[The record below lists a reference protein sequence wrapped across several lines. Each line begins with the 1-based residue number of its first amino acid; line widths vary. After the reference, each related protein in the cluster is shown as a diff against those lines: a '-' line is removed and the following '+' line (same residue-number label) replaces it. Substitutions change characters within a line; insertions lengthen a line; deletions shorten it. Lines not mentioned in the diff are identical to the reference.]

1 MNGELS
7 PRLQDI
13 VRVLLCAQSPM
24 PVKALAEQIGVSKRT
39 VQRELEY
46 LDRPLKQFGL
56 KFCSKTGSGV
66 WLEGEEGDRARLL
79 YEISQSDSLDITNRT
94 ERRKRLILEIL
105 RDKDLKKLYYY
116 SDMFGVSEATVSS
129 DLESAEDWLS
139 QFALTIVRKPGYG
152 VSIEGQEKD
161 FRKALRAFIDE
172 NMDTQI
178 VRELYEDRNEALMR
192 MVSDKHE
199 KNIYR
204 VLDEEILKRVVKA
217 VLSMQDKRIRNLT
230 ENSYTG
236 LIIHVTIAVN
246 RMLKQE
252 IIEEN
257 EMPARFA
264 EEDEEFQLARRI
276 REALEQEFSLS
287 IPEEE
292 TAYICLHIKG
302 SKVQQVEVDAAAKR
316 LMNEPRKLLDTVNE
330 MIDAYDSDVAFALK
344 QDEEFV
350 VQGLIAHLQPTL
362 VRLANGMKIQN
373 PLLDHIKQEYGD
385 IYSRCVEVAKVI
397 ERRYGYKVPD
407 AETGFLAIHFGAA
420 MVRLEGRKESKRKV
434 RIGIVCASGIG
445 ISRLML
451 SKLTRTFVNRVEVR
465 AYGKYEL
472 TPYVLERT
480 DILVSTIPLTDVEAD
495 VVMVSPLLSER
506 DMDAIEQKV
515 RRYERMPAVEQK
527 EEEEEFT
534 KQLEQ
539 VNFIAMQIKGII
551 KDLELWKVDNQIS
564 FDELLMA
571 IGEGASP
578 YHDRQVKIQEDLY
591 AREQMGT
598 QVYPEFGFALFHTRT
613 EGVVKPVFSVY
624 LTKDL
629 GLYKD
634 PYFREIGAVIV
645 MLLPKD
651 GHVAE
656 NSQILGHL
664 SEQLIE
670 EPDFLDTIME
680 GDKEQIRGQVS
691 RYLKL
696 FFNQYL
702 DKV

>member
-1 MNGELS
+1 MNGELT
-7 PRLQDI
+7 PRMQDI
-13 VRVLLCAQSPM
+13 VRVLLLKKNPM
-24 PVKALAEQIGVSKRT
+24 PVKALAEQVGVSKRT

-46 LDRPLKQFGL
+46 LDRPLKKYGL

-66 WLEGEEGDRARLL
+66 WIEGNEENRERLL
-79 YEISQSDSLDITNRT
+79 NEISQSDNLDVTNRT

-105 RDKDLKKLYYY
+105 KDKDLKKLYYY

-139 QFALTIVRKPGYG
+139 QFSLTIVRKPGYG

-161 FRKALRAFIDE
+161 FRGALRAFIDE

-178 VRELYEDRNEALMR
+178 VRELYEDRNEALLR

-217 VLSMQDKRIRNLT
+217 VLSMQDKRIQNLT

-246 RMLKQE
+246 RILKQDL
-252 IIEEN
+252 IEEN

-264 EEDEEFQLARRI
+264 AEDEDYQLAGRI

-292 TAYICLHIKG
+292 TTYICLHIKG
-302 SKVQQVEVDAAAKR
+302 SKVQQVEVDEAARR
-316 LMNEPRKLLDTVNE
+316 LMNEPRELLDTVNE
-330 MIDAYDSDVAFALK
+330 MIDAYDSEVAFALK

-385 IYSRCVEVAKVI
+385 IYSRCLEVAKVI
-397 ERRYGYKVPD
+397 ERRYGYPVPD
-407 AETGFLAIHFGAA
+407 TEIGFLAIHFGAA
-420 MVRLEGRKESKRKV
+420 MVRLEGQKESKRKV
-434 RIGIVCASGIG
+434 RVGIVCASGIG

-451 SKLTRTFVNRVEVR
+451 SKLARSFVNRVDVK

-472 TPYVLERT
+472 TPYVLDRT
-480 DILVSTIPLTDVEAD
+480 DFLVSTIPLTETEAD

-506 DMDAIEQKV
+506 DMDAIEQNV
-515 RRYERMPAVEQK
+515 RRYERMPLAEQK

-534 KQLEQ
+534 RQLEQ
-539 VNFIAMQIKGII
+539 VNFIATQIKGII
-551 KDLELWKVDNQIS
+551 KDMGLWKVDNRIS
-564 FDELLMA
+564 FEELLVA

-578 YHDRQVKIQEDLY
+578 YHDRQVKIQEDLRS
-591 AREQMGT
+591 REQMGS

-613 EGVVKPVFSVY
+613 EGVMKPAFSVY

-629 GLYKD
+629 GLYLD
-634 PYFREIGAVIV
+634 PYFRQIGAVIV

-651 GHVAE
+651 GHAAE
-656 NSQILGHL
+656 NSRILGYL

-670 EPDFLDTIME
+670 EPEFLDTIME
-680 GDKEQIRGQVS
+680 GDKEQIRALLS
-691 RYLKL
+691 RYLKQ

>member
-1 MNGELS
+1 MSGELT
-7 PRLQDI
+7 PRMQDI
-13 VRVLLCAQSPM
+13 IRVLLLEKTPI
-24 PVKALAEQIGVSKRT
+24 PVKVLAEQVGVSKRT

-46 LDRPLKQFGL
+46 LDRPLKKYGIT
-56 KFCSKTGSGV
+56 FCSKTGSGV
-66 WLEGEEGDRARLL
+66 WLEGEEKDRARLL
-79 YEISQSDSLDITNRT
+79 DEISQSDDLDVTNRT

-105 RDKDLKKLYYY
+105 KDLKKLYYY

-178 VRELYEDRNEALMR
+178 VRELYEDRNEALFR

-246 RMLKQE
+246 RILKQE

-257 EMPARFA
+257 EMPARFSEA
-264 EEDEEFQLARRI
+264 DEDYQLAGRI
-276 REALEQEFSLS
+276 KEALEQEFSLS

-292 TAYICLHIKG
+292 TTYICLHIKG
-302 SKVQQVEVDAAAKR
+302 SKVQQVEVDEAAKR
-316 LMNEPRKLLDTVNE
+316 LMNEPRELLDTVNE
-330 MIDAYDSDVAFALK
+330 MIDVYDSEVAFALK

-362 VRLANGMKIQN
+362 VRLANGMKSQN

-385 IYSRCVEVAKVI
+385 IYSRCLNVAKVI
-397 ERRYGYKVPD
+397 ERRYGYSVPD
-407 AETGFLAIHFGAA
+407 AEIGFLAIHFGAA

-434 RIGIVCASGIG
+434 RVGIVCASGIG

-451 SKLTRTFVNRVEVR
+451 SKLARTFVNRVEVR

-472 TPYVLERT
+472 TPYVLDRT
-480 DILVSTIPLTDVEAD
+480 DILVSTIPLGETEAD

-506 DMDAIEQKV
+506 DMEAIEQKV
-515 RRYERMPAVEQK
+515 RRYERMPLVEQK

-534 KQLEQ
+534 RQLEQ

-551 KDLELWKVDNQIS
+551 KDMGLWKVDNRIG
-564 FDELLMA
+564 FEELLMA
-571 IGEGASP
+571 IGENSSP
-578 YHDRQVKIQEDLY
+578 YHDRQVKIQEDLRS
-591 AREQMGT
+591 REKLGS

-613 EGVVKPVFSVY
+613 EGVVKPAFSVY

-629 GLYKD
+629 GLFQD

-645 MLLPKD
+645 MLLPMD
-651 GHVAE
+651 EHVAE
-656 NSQILGHL
+656 NSRILGYL

-670 EPDFLDTIME
+670 EPEFLDTVME
-680 GDKEQIRGQVS
+680 GEKEQIRALLS
-691 RYLKL
+691 RYLKQ

>member
-7 PRLQDI
+7 PRVQDI
-13 VRVLLCAQSPM
+13 VRTLLLEKSPM
-24 PVKALAEQIGVSKRT
+24 PVKVLAEQIGISKRT

-46 LDRPLKQFGL
+46 LDRPLKKYGL

-66 WLEGEEGDRARLL
+66 WLEGTEEDRARLL
-79 YEISQSDSLDITNRT
+79 QEISQSDNLDVTNRT

-105 RDKDLKKLYYY
+105 KDKGLKKLYYY

-129 DLESAEDWLS
+129 DLESVEDWLS

-152 VSIEGQEKD
+152 VSIEGLEKD
-161 FRKALRAFIDE
+161 FRKALRAFIDV
-172 NMDTQI
+172 NMDTRI
-178 VRELYEDRNEALMR
+178 VRDLYEDRSEALLR

-257 EMPARFA
+257 ELPAIFA
-264 EEDEEFQLARRI
+264 EGDEEYQLAGRI
-276 REALEQEFSLS
+276 KEALEREFALT

-302 SKVQQVEVDAAAKR
+302 SKVQQVEVDEAERR
-316 LMNEPRKLLDTVNE
+316 LMNEPRELLDTVVE
-330 MIDAYDSDVAFALK
+330 MIDAYDSEVAFALK

-385 IYSRCVEVAKVI
+385 IYNRCLEVAKVI
-397 ERRYGYKVPD
+397 ERRYGYPVPD

-434 RIGIVCASGIG
+434 WIGIVCASGIG

-480 DILVSTIPLTDVEAD
+480 DVLVSTIPLTEVEAD

-515 RRYERMPAVEQK
+515 RRYERMPLVEQK
-527 EEEEEFT
+527 EEEEAFT
-534 KQLEQ
+534 RQLEQ
-539 VNFIAMQIKGII
+539 VNFIAMQIRGII
-551 KDLELWKVDNQIS
+551 KDLGLWKVDNRIG
-564 FDELLMA
+564 FEELLMA
-571 IGEGASP
+571 IGENASP
-578 YHDRQVKIQEDLY
+578 YHDRQVKIQEDLR
-591 AREQMGT
+591 ARERMGT
-598 QVYPEFGFALFHTRT
+598 QIYPEFGFALFHTRT
-613 EGVVKPVFSVY
+613 EGVVKPAFSVY

-629 GLYKD
+629 GLYQD

-645 MLLPKD
+645 MLLPQD
-651 GHVAE
+651 EHVAE
-656 NSQILGHL
+656 NSRILGHI

-670 EPDFLDTIME
+670 EPDFLDTILE
-680 GDKEQIRGQVS
+680 GDKEQIRAQLS
-691 RYLKL
+691 RYLKQ

>member
-287 IPEEE
+287 IPDEE

-480 DILVSTIPLTDVEAD
+480 DILVSTIPLADVEAD

-651 GHVAE
+651 SHVAE

>member
-1 MNGELS
+1 MSGELT
-7 PRLQDI
+7 PRMQDI
-13 VRVLLCAQSPM
+13 VRVLLLERHPM
-24 PVKALAEQIGVSKRT
+24 PVKALAEQVGVSKRT

-46 LDRPLKQFGL
+46 LDRPLKKYGL
-56 KFCSKTGSGV
+56 TFCSKTGSGV
-66 WLEGEEGDRARLL
+66 WLEGEEADRERLL
-79 YEISQSDSLDITNRT
+79 NEISQSDNLDVTNRT

-105 RDKDLKKLYYY
+105 KDKDLKKLYYY

-139 QFALTIVRKPGYG
+139 QFDLTIVRKPGYG

-178 VRELYEDRNEALMR
+178 VRELYEDRGEALLR

-217 VLSMQDKRIRNLT
+217 VLSMQDRRIQNLT

-246 RMLKQE
+246 RILKQE

-257 EMPARFA
+257 EVPARFA
-264 EEDEEFQLARRI
+264 AEDEEYQLATRI
-276 REALEQEFSLS
+276 KEALEQEFSLS

-302 SKVQQVEVDAAAKR
+302 SKVQQVEVDEAARR
-316 LMNEPRKLLDTVNE
+316 LMNEPRELLDTVNE
-330 MIDAYDSDVAFALK
+330 MIDAYDSEVAFALK

-350 VQGLIAHLQPTL
+350 IQGLIAHLQPTL

-385 IYSRCVEVAKVI
+385 IYERCQAVAGVI
-397 ERRYGYKVPD
+397 ERRYGYAVPD
-407 AETGFLAIHFGAA
+407 AEIGFLAIHFGAA

-434 RIGIVCASGIG
+434 RVGIVCASGIG

-451 SKLTRTFVNRVEVR
+451 SKLSRSFINRVEVR
-465 AYGKYEL
+465 AFGKYEL
-472 TPYVLERT
+472 SPFVLERT
-480 DILVSTIPLTDVEAD
+480 DFLVSTIPLTEVEAD

-515 RRYERMPAVEQK
+515 RRYERMPLVEQK

-534 KQLEQ
+534 RQLEQ
-539 VNFIAMQIKGII
+539 VNFVATQIKGII
-551 KDLELWKVDNQIS
+551 KDMGVWKVDNRIS

-578 YHDRQVKIQEDLY
+578 YHDRQLKIQEDLRQ
-591 AREQMGT
+591 REQMGS

-613 EGVVKPVFSVY
+613 EGVVKPAFSVY

-629 GLYKD
+629 GLYED
-634 PYFREIGAVIV
+634 PYFRKIGAVIV

-651 GHVAE
+651 EHVAE
-656 NSQILGHL
+656 NSRILGYL

-670 EPDFLDTIME
+670 EPDFLDTVME
-680 GDKEQIRGQVS
+680 GDKEQIRALLS
-691 RYLKL
+691 RYLKQ
-696 FFNQYL
+696 FFSQYL

>member
-1 MNGELS
+1 MGGELT
-7 PRLQDI
+7 PRMQDI
-13 VRVLLCAQSPM
+13 VRVLLLEKAPI
-24 PVKALAEQIGVSKRT
+24 PVKALAEQVGVSKRT

-46 LDRPLKQFGL
+46 LDRPLKKYGIT
-56 KFCSKTGSGV
+56 FCSKTGSGV
-66 WLEGEEGDRARLL
+66 WLEGEEKDRARLL
-79 YEISQSDSLDITNRT
+79 DEISRSDDLDVTNRT

-105 RDKDLKKLYYY
+105 KDKDLKKLYYY

-178 VRELYEDRNEALMR
+178 VRELYEDRNEALLR

-246 RMLKQE
+246 RILKQE

-257 EMPARFA
+257 EMPARFSA
-264 EEDEEFQLARRI
+264 ADEDYQLAGRI

-302 SKVQQVEVDAAAKR
+302 SKVQQVEVDEAAKR
-316 LMNEPRKLLDTVNE
+316 LMNEPRELLDTVNE
-330 MIDAYDSDVAFALK
+330 MIDAYDSEVAFALK

-373 PLLDHIKQEYGD
+373 PLLDHIQQEYGD
-385 IYSRCVEVAKVI
+385 IYKRCLKVAKVI
-397 ERRYGYKVPD
+397 ERRYGYPVPD
-407 AETGFLAIHFGAA
+407 AEIGFLAIHFGAA

-434 RIGIVCASGIG
+434 RVGIVCASGIG

-451 SKLTRTFVNRVEVR
+451 SKLARTFVNRVEVR

-480 DILVSTIPLTDVEAD
+480 DILVSTIPLGETEAD

-515 RRYERMPAVEQK
+515 RHYERMPLVEQK
-527 EEEEEFT
+527 EEEEAFT
-534 KQLEQ
+534 RQLEQ

-551 KDLELWKVDNQIS
+551 KDMGLWKVDNRIG
-564 FDELLMA
+564 FEELLMA
-571 IGEGASP
+571 IGENASP
-578 YHDRQVKIQEDLY
+578 YHDRQVKIQEDLRS
-591 AREQMGT
+591 REKLGS

-613 EGVVKPVFSVY
+613 EGVVKPAFSIY

-629 GLYKD
+629 GLYRD

-645 MLLPKD
+645 MLLPMD
-651 GHVAE
+651 EHVAE
-656 NSQILGHL
+656 NSRILGYL

-670 EPDFLDTIME
+670 EPEFLDTVME
-680 GDKEQIRGQVS
+680 GEKEQIRALLS
-691 RYLKL
+691 RYLKQ

>member
-1 MNGELS
+1 MSIELS

-13 VRVLLCAQSPM
+13 VRVLLLEKNPM
-24 PVKALAEQIGVSKRT
+24 PVKVLAEQIGVSKRT

-46 LDRPLKQFGL
+46 LDRPLKKYGL

-66 WLEGEEGDRARLL
+66 WLEGLKEDRERLL
-79 YEISQSDSLDITNRT
+79 EEISQNDNLDVTNRT

-105 RDKDLKKLYYY
+105 KDKDLKKLYYY
-116 SDMFGVSEATVSS
+116 SDMFGVSEATISS

-139 QFALTIVRKPGYG
+139 QFGLAIVRKPGYG
-152 VSIEGQEKD
+152 VSIEGQESD
-161 FRKALRAFIDE
+161 FRRALRAFIDE
-172 NMDTQI
+172 NMDNQI
-178 VRELYEDRNEALMR
+178 VRELYEDRNETLFR
-192 MVSDKHE
+192 MVSDKNE

-217 VLSMQDKRIRNLT
+217 VLGIQDKRIRNLT

-252 IIEEN
+252 IIEVN
-257 EMPARFA
+257 EMPAGLSG
-264 EEDEEFQLARRI
+264 EDEDYRLAGRI
-276 REALEQEFSLS
+276 KAALEQEFSLT

-302 SKVQQVEVDAAAKR
+302 SKVQQVEVDAAARR
-316 LMNEPRKLLDTVNE
+316 LMNEPRQLLDTVNE
-330 MIDAYDSDVAFALK
+330 MIDVYDSEVAFALK

-350 VQGLIAHLQPTL
+350 IQGLIAHLQPTL

-373 PLLDHIKQEYGD
+373 PLLDHIRQEYGD
-385 IYSRCVEVAKVI
+385 IYERCLEVAKVI
-397 ERRYGYKVPD
+397 ERRYGYPVPD
-407 AETGFLAIHFGAA
+407 AEIGFLAIHFGAA

-451 SKLTRTFVNRVEVR
+451 SKLTRSFFNRVEAQ

-480 DILVSTIPLTDVEAD
+480 DVLVSTIPLTDVEAD
-495 VVMVSPLLSER
+495 IVMVSPLLSER
-506 DMDAIEQKV
+506 DMDVIEQKV
-515 RRYERMPAVEQK
+515 RRYERIPLVKQPQ
-527 EEEEEFT
+527 EEEEFT
-534 KQLEQ
+534 RQLEQ

-551 KDLELWKVDNQIS
+551 KDMEVRKVDNRITLE
-564 FDELLMA
+564 ELLMA
-571 IGEGASP
+571 VSEAASP
-578 YHDRQVKIQEDLY
+578 YHDRQRKVQEDLM
-591 AREQMGT
+591 ARERLGT
-598 QVYPEFGFALFHTRT
+598 QIYPEFGFALLHTRT
-613 EGVVKPVFSVY
+613 EGVVRPAFSVF

-629 GLYKD
+629 GVYKE
-634 PYFREIGAVIV
+634 PYFKEIGAVIV

-651 GHVAE
+651 EHVAE
-656 NSQILGHL
+656 NSQIFGYI

-670 EPDFLDTIME
+670 EPDFLDTVME
-680 GDKEQIRGQVS
+680 GDKEQIRTLLS
-691 RYLKL
+691 RYLKQ
-696 FFNQYL
+696 FFSQYL
-702 DKV
+702 DRV

>member
-1 MNGELS
+1 MSGELT
-7 PRLQDI
+7 PRMQDI
-13 VRVLLCAQSPM
+13 VRVLLQEQNPM
-24 PVKALAEQIGVSKRT
+24 PVKTLAEQVGVSKRT

-46 LDRPLKQFGL
+46 LDRPLKKYGL

-66 WLEGEEGDRARLL
+66 WLEGEEEDRKRLL
-79 YEISQSDSLDITNRT
+79 TEISQSDNLDVTNRT

-105 RDKDLKKLYYY
+105 KDKDLKKLYYY

-161 FRKALRAFIDE
+161 FRAALRAFIDE

-178 VRELYEDRNEALMR
+178 VRELYEDRNEALLR

-217 VLSMQDKRIRNLT
+217 VLSMQDKRIQNLT

-246 RMLKQE
+246 RILKQE

-257 EMPARFA
+257 EMPARFGA
-264 EEDEEFQLARRI
+264 ADEDYQLAGRI

-302 SKVQQVEVDAAAKR
+302 SKVQQVEVDEAARR
-316 LMNEPRKLLDTVNE
+316 LMNEPRELLDTVNE
-330 MIDAYDSDVAFALK
+330 MIDAYDSEVAFALK

-373 PLLDHIKQEYGD
+373 PLLNHIKQEYGD
-385 IYSRCVEVAKVI
+385 IYNRCLEVARVI
-397 ERRYGYKVPD
+397 ERRYGYPVPD
-407 AETGFLAIHFGAA
+407 AEIGFLAIHFGAA
-420 MVRLEGRKESKRKV
+420 MVRLEGQKESKRKV
-434 RIGIVCASGIG
+434 RVGIVCASGIG

-451 SKLTRTFVNRVEVR
+451 SKLTRSFVNRVEVK
-465 AYGKYEL
+465 AFGKYEL

-480 DILVSTIPLTDVEAD
+480 DFLVSTIPLTETEAD

-506 DMDAIEQKV
+506 DMDAIEQNV
-515 RRYERMPAVEQK
+515 RRYERMPLVEQK

-534 KQLEQ
+534 RQLEQ
-539 VNFIAMQIKGII
+539 VNFIATQIKGII
-551 KDLELWKVDNQIS
+551 KDMGLWKVDNRIS
-564 FDELLMA
+564 FEELLMA

-578 YHDRQVKIQEDLY
+578 YHDRQVKIQEDLRS
-591 AREQMGT
+591 REQMGT

-613 EGVVKPVFSVY
+613 EGVVKPAFSVY

-629 GLYKD
+629 GLYLD
-634 PYFREIGAVIV
+634 PYFRQIGAVIV

-651 GHVAE
+651 EHVAE
-656 NSQILGHL
+656 NSRILGYL

-680 GDKEQIRGQVS
+680 GEKEQIRALLS
-691 RYLKL
+691 RYLKQ

-702 DKV
+702 DRV

>member
-1 MNGELS
+1 MSSGLS
-7 PRLQDI
+7 PRMQDI
-13 VRVLLCAQSPM
+13 VRVLLLEKNPI

-46 LDRPLKQFGL
+46 LDRPLKAYGL

-66 WLEGEEGDRARLL
+66 WVEGDKEDRARLL
-79 YEISQSDSLDITNRT
+79 EEISNSDDLDVTNRT

-105 RDKDLKKLYYY
+105 KDKDLKKLYYY
-116 SDMFGVSEATVSS
+116 SDMFGVSEATIST
-129 DLESAEDWLS
+129 DLESAEDWLF

-152 VSIEGQEKD
+152 VSIEGQETD
-161 FRKALRAFIDE
+161 FRRALRAFIDE
-172 NMDTQI
+172 NMDTQL
-178 VRELYEDRNEALMR
+178 VRELYEDRNEALFR

-204 VLDEEILKRVVKA
+204 VLDEKILRRVVKA
-217 VLSMQDKRIRNLT
+217 VLGIQDKRIRNLT

-257 EMPARFA
+257 EMPARFPRD
-264 EEDEEFQLARRI
+264 DEEYQLAGRI
-276 REALEQEFSLS
+276 KEALEQEFSLV

-302 SKVQQVEVDAAAKR
+302 SKVQQVEVDEASKR
-316 LMNEPRKLLDTVNE
+316 LMNEPRELLDTVNE
-330 MIDAYDSDVAFALK
+330 MIDVYDSEVAFALK

-373 PLLDHIKQEYGD
+373 PLLDHIRQEYGD
-385 IYSRCVEVAKVI
+385 IYRRCMEVAKVI
-397 ERRYGYKVPD
+397 ERRYGYPVPE
-407 AETGFLAIHFGAA
+407 AEIGFLAIHFGAA

-451 SKLTRTFVNRVEVR
+451 SKLSRAFLNRVDVH

-480 DILVSTIPLTDVEAD
+480 DILISTIPLADIEAD
-495 VVMVSPLLSER
+495 VVMVGPLLSER

-515 RRYERMPAVEQK
+515 RRYERLPLVEQK
-527 EEEEEFT
+527 EEEETFT
-534 KQLEQ
+534 RQLEQ

-551 KDLELWKVDNQIS
+551 QDMGLRKVDNRITM
-564 FDELLMA
+564 DELLLA
-571 IGEGASP
+571 ISEDATP
-578 YHDRQVKIQEDLY
+578 YHDRQVKIQEDLR
-591 AREQMGT
+591 AREQIGT
-598 QVYPEFGFALFHTRT
+598 QIYPEFGFALFHTRT
-613 EGVVKPVFSVY
+613 EGVLKPAFSVF

-629 GLYKD
+629 GIYKD

-651 GHVAE
+651 EHVAE
-656 NSQILGHL
+656 NSRILGHI

-680 GDKEQIRGQVS
+680 GDKEQIRGLLS
-691 RYLKL
+691 RYLKQ

-702 DKV
+702 DNV

>member
-7 PRLQDI
+7 PRMQDI

-79 YEISQSDSLDITNRT
+79 DEISQSDNLDITNRT

-105 RDKDLKKLYYY
+105 KDKDLKKLYYY

-178 VRELYEDRNEALMR
+178 VRELYEDRNEALLR

-217 VLSMQDKRIRNLT
+217 VLSMQDKRIQNLT

-302 SKVQQVEVDAAAKR
+302 SKVQQLEVDAAARR

-330 MIDAYDSDVAFALK
+330 MIDAYDSDVAFSLK

-434 RIGIVCASGIG
+434 WIGIVCASGIG

-515 RRYERMPAVEQK
+515 RRYERMPAAEQK

-578 YHDRQVKIQEDLY
+578 YHDRQVRIQEDLY

-645 MLLPKD
+645 MLLPQD

>member
-1 MNGELS
+1 MNGGLT
-7 PRLQDI
+7 PRMQDI
-13 VRVLLCAQSPM
+13 VRVLLLEKNPM
-24 PVKALAEQIGVSKRT
+24 PVKALAEQVGVSKRT

-46 LDRPLKQFGL
+46 LDRPLKKYGL

-66 WLEGEEGDRARLL
+66 WLEGDEKDWERLL
-79 YEISQSDSLDITNRT
+79 EEISQSDNLDVTNRT

-105 RDKDLKKLYYY
+105 KDKDLKKLYYY

-139 QFALTIVRKPGYG
+139 QFGLAIVRKPGYG

-161 FRKALRAFIDE
+161 FRGALRAFIDE

-178 VRELYEDRNEALMR
+178 VRELYEDRSEALLR

-217 VLSMQDKRIRNLT
+217 VLSMQDKRIQNLT

-246 RMLKQE
+246 RILKQE
-252 IIEEN
+252 MIEEN
-257 EMPARFA
+257 EMPAKFSA
-264 EEDEEFQLARRI
+264 EDEDYQLAGRI

-302 SKVQQVEVDAAAKR
+302 SKVQQVEVDEAARR
-316 LMNEPRKLLDTVNE
+316 LMNEPRELLDTVNE
-330 MIDAYDSDVAFALK
+330 MIDAYDSEVAFALK

-373 PLLDHIKQEYGD
+373 PLLGHIKQEYGD
-385 IYSRCVEVAKVI
+385 IYNRCLDVARVI
-397 ERRYGYKVPD
+397 ERRYGYPVPD
-407 AETGFLAIHFGAA
+407 TEIGFLAIHFGAA
-420 MVRLEGRKESKRKV
+420 MVRLEGQKESKRKV
-434 RIGIVCASGIG
+434 RVGIVCASGIG

-451 SKLTRTFVNRVEVR
+451 SKLARSFVNRVDVK

-480 DILVSTIPLTDVEAD
+480 DFLVSTIPLTETEAD

-506 DMDAIEQKV
+506 DMDAIEQNV
-515 RRYERMPAVEQK
+515 RRYERMPLVEQK

-534 KQLEQ
+534 RQLEQ
-539 VNFIAMQIKGII
+539 VNLIATQIKGII
-551 KDLELWKVDNQIS
+551 KDMGLWKVDNRIS
-564 FDELLMA
+564 FEELLVA

-578 YHDRQVKIQEDLY
+578 YHDRQVKIQEDLRS
-591 AREQMGT
+591 REQLGT
-598 QVYPEFGFALFHTRT
+598 QVYPELGFALFHTRT

-629 GLYKD
+629 GLYLD
-634 PYFREIGAVIV
+634 PYFRQIGAVIV

-651 GHVAE
+651 GYVAE
-656 NSQILGHL
+656 NSRILGHL

-670 EPDFLDTIME
+670 EPEFLDTIME
-680 GDKEQIRGQVS
+680 GDKEQIRALLS
-691 RYLKL
+691 RYLKQ

>member
-7 PRLQDI
+7 PRMQDI

-79 YEISQSDSLDITNRT
+79 YEISQSDNLDITNRT

-178 VRELYEDRNEALMR
+178 VRELYEDRNEALLR

-217 VLSMQDKRIRNLT
+217 VLSMQDKRIQNLT

-276 REALEQEFSLS
+276 KEALEQEFSLS

-302 SKVQQVEVDAAAKR
+302 SKVQQVEVDAAARR
-316 LMNEPRKLLDTVNE
+316 LMNEPRELLDTVNE
-330 MIDAYDSDVAFALK
+330 MIDTYDSDVAFSLK

-434 RIGIVCASGIG
+434 WIGIVCASGIG

-451 SKLTRTFVNRVEVR
+451 SKLMRTFVNRVEVR
-465 AYGKYEL
+465 AYSKYDL

-527 EEEEEFT
+527 EEEEEFA

-551 KDLELWKVDNQIS
+551 KDFELWKVDNQIS

-645 MLLPKD
+645 MLLPQD
-651 GHVAE
+651 GHVEE

>member
-1 MNGELS
+1 MSSELS

-13 VRVLLCAQSPM
+13 VRVLLLEKNPM
-24 PVKALAEQIGVSKRT
+24 PVKVLAEQIGVSKRT

-46 LDRPLKQFGL
+46 LDRPLKKYGL

-66 WLEGEEGDRARLL
+66 WLEGAQEDRERLL
-79 YEISQSDSLDITNRT
+79 GEISRSDSLDVTNRT

-105 RDKDLKKLYYY
+105 KDKDLKKLYYY
-116 SDMFGVSEATVSS
+116 SDMFGVSEATISS
-129 DLESAEDWLS
+129 DLESAADWLA
-139 QFALTIVRKPGYG
+139 QFDLTIVRKPGYG
-152 VSIEGQEKD
+152 VSIDGQEKD

-172 NMDTQI
+172 NMDNQI
-178 VRELYEDRNEALMR
+178 VRELYEDRNETLFR
-192 MVSDKHE
+192 MVSDKNE

-217 VLSMQDKRIRNLT
+217 VLGIQDKRIQNLT

-252 IIEEN
+252 IIEVN
-257 EMPARFA
+257 EMPAGLSD
-264 EEDEEFQLARRI
+264 EDEDYQLAGRI
-276 REALEQEFSLS
+276 KAALEKEFELT

-292 TAYICLHIKG
+292 TTYICLHIKG
-302 SKVQQVEVDAAAKR
+302 SKVQQVEVDEAARR
-316 LMNEPRKLLDTVNE
+316 LMNEPRQLLDTVNE
-330 MIDAYDSDVAFALK
+330 MIDVYDSEVAFALK

-350 VQGLIAHLQPTL
+350 IQGLIAHLQPTL

-373 PLLDHIKQEYGD
+373 PLLGHIRQEYSE
-385 IYSRCVEVAKVI
+385 IYNRCLEVAKVI
-397 ERRYGYKVPD
+397 ERRYGYAVPE
-407 AETGFLAIHFGAA
+407 AEIGFLAIHFGAA

-451 SKLTRTFVNRVEVR
+451 SKLTRSFFNRVEVQ
-465 AYGKYEL
+465 AYGKYDL

-480 DILVSTIPLTDVEAD
+480 DVLVSTIPLTEVEAD
-495 VVMVSPLLSER
+495 IVMVSPLLSER

-515 RRYERMPAVEQK
+515 RRYERIPLVKQQ

-534 KQLEQ
+534 RQLEQ

-551 KDLELWKVDNQIS
+551 KEMKVRKVDNGITLE
-564 FDELLMA
+564 ELLMA
-571 IGEGASP
+571 VSEEASP
-578 YHDRQVKIQEDLY
+578 YHDRQLKIQEDLWE
-591 AREQMGT
+591 REKLGSQI
-598 QVYPEFGFALFHTRT
+598 YPEFGFALLHTRT
-613 EGVVKPVFSVY
+613 EGVVKPMFSVF

-629 GLYKD
+629 GVYRE

-645 MLLPKD
+645 MLLPRD
-651 GHVAE
+651 EHVAE
-656 NSQILGHL
+656 NSRILGYL

-680 GDKEQIRGQVS
+680 GEQEQIRALLS
-691 RYLKL
+691 RYLKQ
-696 FFNQYL
+696 FFSQYL

>member
-1 MNGELS
+1 MSNGLS
-7 PRLQDI
+7 PRMQDI
-13 VRVLLCAQSPM
+13 VRALLVEKNPI
-24 PVKALAEQIGVSKRT
+24 PVKELAERVGVSKRT

-46 LDRPLKQFGL
+46 LDRPLKIYGL

-66 WLEGEEGDRARLL
+66 WLEGLEENRKQLL
-79 YEISQSDSLDITNRT
+79 EELSNRDDLDVTNRT

-105 RDKDLKKLYYY
+105 KDKDLKKLYYY
-116 SDMFGVSEATVSS
+116 SDMFGVSEATISA

-152 VSIEGQEKD
+152 ISIEGQERD

-172 NMDTQI
+172 NIDTQL
-178 VRELYEDRNEALMR
+178 VRELYEDRNEALFR

-217 VLSMQDKRIRNLT
+217 VLGIQDKRIRNLT

-264 EEDEEFQLARRI
+264 GNDEEYQLAARI
-276 REALEQEFSLS
+276 KEALEKEFALT

-292 TAYICLHIKG
+292 TTYICLHIKG
-302 SKVQQVEVDAAAKR
+302 SKVQQVEVDEAAKR
-316 LMNEPRKLLDTVNE
+316 LMNEPRELLDTVNE
-330 MIDAYDSDVAFALK
+330 MIDIYDSEVAFALK

-373 PLLDHIKQEYGD
+373 PLLDHIRREYGD
-385 IYSRCVEVAKVI
+385 IYNRCLDVAKVI
-397 ERRYGYKVPD
+397 ERRYGYPVPE
-407 AETGFLAIHFGAA
+407 AEIGFLAIHFGAA

-451 SKLTRTFVNRVEVR
+451 SKLSRTFLNRVDVR
-465 AYGKYEL
+465 TYGKYEL
-472 TPYVLERT
+472 TPYVLEQT
-480 DILVSTIPLTDVEAD
+480 DVLVSTIPLTDIETD

-506 DMDAIEQKV
+506 DMDVIEQKV
-515 RRYERMPAVEQK
+515 RHYERLPLVEQK
-527 EEEEEFT
+527 EETFT
-534 KQLEQ
+534 RQLEQ
-539 VNFIAMQIKGII
+539 VNFIAMQIRGII
-551 KDLELWKVDNQIS
+551 KEMELKKVDNRITME
-564 FDELLMA
+564 ELLLA
-571 IGEGASP
+571 ISEHASP
-578 YHDRQVKIQEDLY
+578 YHDRQIKIQEDLRV
-591 AREQMGT
+591 REQMGS
-598 QVYPEFGFALFHTRT
+598 QIYPEFGFALFHTRT
-613 EGVVKPVFSVY
+613 EGVLKPMFSIF

-629 GLYKD
+629 GIYKD
-634 PYFREIGAVIV
+634 PYFREIGVVIV
-645 MLLPKD
+645 MLLPQD
-651 GHVAE
+651 EHVAE
-656 NSQILGHL
+656 NSQILGYL

-680 GDKEQIRGQVS
+680 GEKELVRGMLS
-691 RYLKL
+691 RYLKQ

>member
-1 MNGELS
+1 MSGELT
-7 PRLQDI
+7 PRMQDI
-13 VRVLLCAQSPM
+13 IRVLLLEKTPI
-24 PVKALAEQIGVSKRT
+24 PVKVLAEQVGVSKRT

-46 LDRPLKQFGL
+46 LDRPLKKYGIT
-56 KFCSKTGSGV
+56 FCSKTGSGV
-66 WLEGEEGDRARLL
+66 WLEGEEKDRARLL
-79 YEISQSDSLDITNRT
+79 DEISQSDDLDVTNRT

-105 RDKDLKKLYYY
+105 KDKDLKKLYYY

-178 VRELYEDRNEALMR
+178 VRELYEDRNEALFR
-192 MVSDKHE
+192 MVSDRHE

-246 RMLKQE
+246 RILKQE

-257 EMPARFA
+257 EMPARFSEA
-264 EEDEEFQLARRI
+264 DEDYQLAGRI
-276 REALEQEFSLS
+276 KEALEQEFSLS

-292 TAYICLHIKG
+292 TTYICLHIKG
-302 SKVQQVEVDAAAKR
+302 SKVQQVEVDEAAKR
-316 LMNEPRKLLDTVNE
+316 LMNEPRELLDTVNE
-330 MIDAYDSDVAFALK
+330 MIDVYDSEVAFALK

-385 IYSRCVEVAKVI
+385 IYSRCLEVAKVI
-397 ERRYGYKVPD
+397 ERRYGYSVPD
-407 AETGFLAIHFGAA
+407 AEIGFLAIHFGAA

-434 RIGIVCASGIG
+434 RVGIVCASGIG

-451 SKLTRTFVNRVEVR
+451 SKLARTFVNRVEVR

-480 DILVSTIPLTDVEAD
+480 DILVSTIPLGETEAD

-515 RRYERMPAVEQK
+515 RRYERMPLVEQK

-534 KQLEQ
+534 RQLEQ

-551 KDLELWKVDNQIS
+551 KDMGLWKVDNRIG
-564 FDELLMA
+564 FEELLMA
-571 IGEGASP
+571 IGENSSP
-578 YHDRQVKIQEDLY
+578 YHDRQVKIQEDLRS
-591 AREQMGT
+591 REKLGS

-613 EGVVKPVFSVY
+613 EGVVKPAFSVY

-629 GLYKD
+629 GLYQD
-634 PYFREIGAVIV
+634 PYFRQIGAVIV
-645 MLLPKD
+645 MLLPMD
-651 GHVAE
+651 EHVAE
-656 NSQILGHL
+656 NSRILGYL

-670 EPDFLDTIME
+670 EPEFLDTVME
-680 GDKEQIRGQVS
+680 GEKEQIRALLS
-691 RYLKL
+691 RYLKQ

>member
-1 MNGELS
+1 MSGELS
-7 PRLQDI
+7 PRMQDI
-13 VRVLLCAQSPM
+13 VRVLLMERSPM

-46 LDRPLKQFGL
+46 LDRPLKKYGIR
-56 KFCSKTGSGV
+56 FCSKTGSGV
-66 WLEGEEGDRARLL
+66 WLEGEEQDRERLL
-79 YEISQSDSLDITNRT
+79 GEISQSDDLDVTNRT

-105 RDKDLKKLYYY
+105 KDKDLKKLYYY
-116 SDMFGVSEATVSS
+116 SDMFGVSEATISS
-129 DLESAEDWLS
+129 DLESAADWLS
-139 QFALTIVRKPGYG
+139 QFGLRIVRKPGYG

-161 FRKALRAFIDE
+161 FRGALRVFIGE

-178 VRELYEDRNEALMR
+178 VRELYEDRNETLLR
-192 MVSDKHE
+192 LVSDKHE

-217 VLSMQDKRIRNLT
+217 VLSMHDRRIQNLT

-246 RMLKQE
+246 RILKQE

-257 EMPARFA
+257 EMPARFSA
-264 EEDEEFQLARRI
+264 EDEDYQLAGRI
-276 REALEQEFSLS
+276 KEALEQEFSLS

-302 SKVQQVEVDAAAKR
+302 AKVQQVEVDEAAKK
-316 LMNEPRKLLDTVNE
+316 LMNEPRELLDTVNE
-330 MIDAYDSDVAFALK
+330 MIDAYDSEVAFALK

-385 IYSRCVEVAKVI
+385 IYERCLEVAKVI
-397 ERRYGYKVPD
+397 ERRYGYPVPD
-407 AETGFLAIHFGAA
+407 AEIGFLAIHFGAA
-420 MVRLEGRKESKRKV
+420 VVRLEGRKESKRKV
-434 RIGIVCASGIG
+434 RVGIVCASGIG
-445 ISRLML
+445 ISRLMM
-451 SKLTRTFVNRVEVR
+451 SKLTRTFVNRVEAR
-465 AYGKYEL
+465 AYGKYDL

-480 DILVSTIPLTDVEAD
+480 DILVSTIPLAEEDAD

-515 RRYERMPAVEQK
+515 RRYERIPLAEQK
-527 EEEEEFT
+527 EEEEAFT
-534 KQLEQ
+534 RQLEQ

-551 KDLELWKVDNQIS
+551 KDMGLWKVDNQIRLE
-564 FDELLMA
+564 ELLMA
-571 IGEGASP
+571 IGENASP
-578 YHDRQVKIQEDLY
+578 YRDRQVKIQEDLRS
-591 AREQMGT
+591 REKMST
-598 QVYPEFGFALFHTRT
+598 QIYPEFGFALFHTRT

-629 GLYKD
+629 GLFKD

-645 MLLPKD
+645 MLLPLD
-651 GHVAE
+651 EHVAE
-656 NSQILGHL
+656 NSQILGYL
-664 SEQLIE
+664 SEQLVE

-680 GDKEQIRGQVS
+680 GDKEQIRSLLS
-691 RYLKL
+691 RYLKQ